1 MGPVR
6 HALRAATQPIHDR
19 LDKAA
24 ILRPLTSPDITVG
37 GYRAAL
43 VALHGFN
50 APMERALGGPG
61 EQDGERLALLRA
73 DLAGL
78 GLDAG
83 QLPVADGLPALDSH
97 PARLAARYVLDGSA
111 HGGRAMLPNVTRAL
125 GFDAARGARF
135 LASAGID
142 MAGRWRDL
150 LARLELD
157 LAAPAATAEA
167 CDAAVALF
175 AALEVWLDRCALNSP
190 RPSGERVG

>member
-24 ILRPLTSPDITVG
+24 ILRPLTSPDITVD

-50 APMERALGGPG
+50 APLERALGGPG
-61 EQDGERLALLRA
+61 ERLDLLRA
-73 DLAGL
+73 DLADL
-78 GLDAG
+78 GLDADA
-83 QLPVADGLPALDSH
+83 LPVATGLPHLDRH

-111 HGGRAMLPNVTRAL
+111 HGGRVMLPNVTRAL
-125 GFDAARGARF
+125 GFDAGRGARF

-142 MAGRWRDL
+142 MAGRWRAL
-150 LARLELD
+150 LAQLECD
-157 LAAPAATAEA
+157 LTEPAATAEA

-175 AALEVWLDRCALNSP
+175 AALEVWLDRGA
-190 RPSGERVG
+190 RETV

>member
-6 HALRAATQPIHDR
+6 QALRAATRDIHDR

-24 ILRPLTSPDITVG
+24 ILRPLTSPDITED

-50 APMERALGGPG
+50 APIEQALGGSA
-61 EQDGERLALLRA
+61 ERLDLLRA
-73 DLAGL
+73 DLADL
-78 GLDAG
+78 GLDAES
-83 QLPVADGLPALDSH
+83 LPLATDLPALDSH

-111 HGGRAMLPNVTRAL
+111 HGGRAMLPNVTHRL
-125 GFDAARGARF
+125 GFDAERGARF

-142 MAGRWRDL
+142 MAGRWKEL
-150 LARLELD
+150 LARLESE
-157 LAAPAATAEA
+157 LAAPESTAAA

-175 AALEVWLDRCALNSP
+175 GALDVWLARCVREP
-190 RPSGERVG
+190 VRG

>member
-1 MGPVR
+1 MSSGGPVR

-19 LDKAA
+19 LDRAA
-24 ILRPLTSPDITVG
+24 VLRPLTGPDITTD

-50 APMERALGGPG
+50 APVERALDGSG
-61 EQDGERLALLRA
+61 GERMALLRA
-73 DLAGL
+73 DLADL
-78 GLDAG
+78 GLDADS
-83 QLPVADGLPALDSH
+83 LPLADGLPDLGRP

-125 GFDAARGARF
+125 GFDAERGARF

-142 MAGRWRDL
+142 MAGRWRAL
-150 LARLELD
+150 LAQLESD
-157 LAAPAATAEA
+157 LAEPAAMAEA

-175 AALEVWLDRCALNSP
+175 AALEVWLDRCA
-190 RPSGERVG
+190 RETA